1 MDKKGAR
8 FLWTRNEHTVYV
20 QERSTLS
27 MDTKGACYLLTRMEH
42 TMDKNGA
49 HCLWTRMEASICII
63 MVNSGNKEQLYIH

>member
-27 MDTKGACYLLTRMEH
+27 MDTKGARYLSTRMEH
-42 TMDKNGA
+42 TVYGQEWR
-49 HCLWTRMEASICII
+49 L
-63 MVNSGNKEQLYIH
+63 LYVLL

>member
-27 MDTKGACYLLTRMEH
+27 MDTKGARYLSTRMEH
-42 TMDKNGA
+42 TVYGQEWRLLYVL
-49 HCLWTRMEASICII
+49 LWSTLETKSNFIYNNIL
-63 MVNSGNKEQLYIH
+63 Q